1 MTQSFNYFKY
11 VLNTILLFGI
21 ILTTSAQLENA
32 NWYFGNQAGI
42 NFNDGTT
49 EPTSLSNSAM
59 NSLGTSAS
67 VSDTFGDLLFYTDG
81 LTVWNKD
88 HQVMTN
94 GTGLYGSTTVSQSV
108 LIVPNSD
115 NLDEYY
121 IFTNQGFETGTNGLS
136 YSVVDMTLDAGKGGV
151 KATQKNIQVL
161 SHASEKFT
169 AVFNPI
175 DRTYW
180 VVVLGPVLFVD
191 PVVHTDTFYAYK
203 VDGTGVNLVNQST
216 FVLQPE
222 VDGFTGGQMKIS
234 PDGTTLAMIHNT
246 YFEILTFT
254 SIENVFSF
262 DFDMATGILTSR
274 TSYELEDVLYCY
286 GLEFSSDSDKFYV
299 SSTHR
304 ASDGAAENFLHQIY
318 YRNAPPLYIAAQVI
332 AFSELAIYSL
342 QTALDGNI
350 YAANDNGE
358 LDLLANPD
366 GVSQEI
372 DFEGDIIH
380 LNGPAT
386 KGLPQLVPYD
396 YLPGSKPSNNTK
408 KYSVMG
414 NPFEGDL
421 NIKFHAEE
429 KYTTQL
435 FDMYGRQV
443 IREDYDI
450 KSVGETKNIE
460 TGNLSSGI
468 YKLIIKDLLNQEYI
482 ATVLKK

>member
-1 MTQSFNYFKY
+1 MTQNFNCFKY

-21 ILTTSAQLENA
+21 ILTTNAQLENA
-32 NWYFGNQAGI
+32 NWYFGNQAAI
-42 NFNDGTT
+42 DFNDGTLA
-49 EPTSLSNSAM
+49 PNPISNSAM
-59 NSLGTSAS
+59 NAVGTSAS
-67 VSDTFGDLLFYTDG
+67 VSDLLGGLLFYTDG

-108 LIVPNSD
+108 LIVPNPD
-115 NLDEYY
+115 NSFEYY

-136 YSVVDMTLDAGKGGV
+136 YSVVDMTLNSGKGDV
-151 KATQKNIQVL
+151 KPAQKNIQVL
-161 SHASEKFT
+161 SVTSEKVT
-169 AVFNPI
+169 AIFNPI

-180 VVVLGPVLFVD
+180 VVVLAPSIFTE
-191 PVVHTDTFYAYK
+191 PYHTDTFYAYK
-203 VDGTGVNLVNQST
+203 IDGSGVNLANQST
-216 FVLQPE
+216 NIFQPE
-222 VDGFTGGQMKIS
+222 VDGFTAGQMKIS

-246 YFEILTFT
+246 YLEILTFQT
-254 SIENVFSF
+254 IENVFSF
-262 DFDMATGILTSR
+262 DFDMATGGVTGR
-274 TSYELEDVLYCY
+274 TSYALEDVLYCY
-286 GLEFSSDSDKFYV
+286 GLEFSPDSDKFFV

-304 ASDGAAENFLHQIY
+304 ASDGAAENFIHQIY
-318 YRNAPPLYIAAQVI
+318 YRNAPPLYIAEQII

-342 QTALDGNI
+342 QVALDGNI

-358 LDLLANPD
+358 LDLIGNPD

-380 LNGPAT
+380 LDGPAT

-396 YLPGSKPSNNTK
+396 YLLGSKPNDTK

-421 NIKFHAEE
+421 NIKFHAKE

-443 IREDYDI
+443 ISEDYDI
-450 KSVGETKNIE
+450 TSAGETKNIE

-468 YKLIIKDLLNQEYI
+468 YKLIIKDLFNKEYN